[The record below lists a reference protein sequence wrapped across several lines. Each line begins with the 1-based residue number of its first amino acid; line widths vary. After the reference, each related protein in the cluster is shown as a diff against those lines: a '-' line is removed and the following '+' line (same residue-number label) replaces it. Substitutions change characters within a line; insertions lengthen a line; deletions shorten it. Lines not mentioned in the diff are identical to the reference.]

1 MPSGNP
7 FSVRARSNPVTEVI
21 RSRWRVRGDS
31 EARGLPTHGSPPPYR
46 ALPYLTRPRR
56 SISLSRCRHVRVE
69 ASPNPVPTIDAS
81 ERRNETR
88 WRMCLHLSSEPVK
101 AALFV
106 VPAQR
111 RDQRRANDPARV
123 LVAACR
129 SAAPGNEREDERQ
142 HDQCSHGL
150 MVPRHA
156 PTTAAGERTTEAGAE
171 PIDPRD
177 ALDSSGDVKHGP
189 SPRTWGLSDLNPPR
203 GFGPAP
209 SSSAERPQACRNDSR
224 LLDRRCGAASADW
237 IGHVTDAPSQGMA
250 GTRSPLH
257 YPDRVG
263 PALARVCRSSEPTCP
278 APLPVAL
285 AASEPRIAI
294 LICLDCRCPW
304 AGCQSGCPPLL
315 ERRSFAQRLLARLIR
330 SRDDTGDNGGW
341 RDRPP

>member
-56 SISLSRCRHVRVE
+56 SISLSRCRHVLVE

-142 HDQCSHGL
+142 HDQCSHEL

-156 PTTAAGERTTEAGAE
+156 PTTAAGERTTEARAE

-189 SPRTWGLSDLNPPR
+189 SPRTWGLSDLNPP
-203 GFGPAP
+203 
-209 SSSAERPQACRNDSR
+209 
-224 LLDRRCGAASADW
+224 L
-237 IGHVTDAPSQGMA
+237 
-250 GTRSPLH
+250 
-257 YPDRVG
+257 
-263 PALARVCRSSEPTCP
+263 LARAVPCRATRTRTRATSP
-278 APLPVAL
+278 ARGAL
-285 AASEPRIAI
+285 AAEVPERSRSRRSGGRRAHEVPAWGRPRKAGRRRCSGGSLRLDQPTHVESLSCGAVQVGEGPPVFRRAI
-294 LICLDCRCPW
+294 DCRVLACD
-304 AGCQSGCPPLL
+304 
-315 ERRSFAQRLLARLIR
+315 RLL
-330 SRDDTGDNGGW
+330 S
-341 RDRPP
+341 